1 MLHTR
6 LGGQGGLSEMTSDA
20 GPGQG
25 AGLRRAVFQAA
36 ESKGRGPT
44 EEGAPEKLRQAGV
57 SEAQEG
63 QQAVRVRGIAH
74 LSWIFLLSQV
84 HQEALGRFKAGES

>member
-25 AGLRRAVFQAA
+25 AGLWWAVFQAA

-57 SEAQEG
+57 SEA
-63 QQAVRVRGIAH
+63 
-74 LSWIFLLSQV
+74 
-84 HQEALGRFKAGES
+84 

>member
-6 LGGQGGLSEMTSDA
+6 LDGQGGLSEEMTSDA

-25 AGLRRAVFQAA
+25 AGLRWAVFQVA

-57 SEAQEG
+57 SEAREG
-63 QQAVRVRGIAH
+63 QQAVRVRGIATP
-74 LSWIFLLSQV
+74 LLDFPLIPGSSGSTWKV
-84 HQEALGRFKAGES
+84 